1 MLPKLLSIDSLA
13 LDFTRVSVAIPFRFQ
28 GKFEELEKE
37 ERCEFITAISVQVQ
51 YILDMERCLLEM
63 TAR

>member
-1 MLPKLLSIDSLA
+1 
-13 LDFTRVSVAIPFRFQ
+13 VSVAIIIPFS
-28 GKFEELEKE
+28 GKFEELERE
-37 ERCEFITAISVQVQ
+37 GERCEFITAISVQVQ